1 MAPQIETTPL
11 WQTLDFWN
19 FVIAVLALLAAFY
32 SIWYTRQRDKTKLEI
47 VNTWYEKP
55 DGNPYFVVFKIF
67 NNSSTAVKITN
78 LTLLHL
84 DGKIVEIIKDYKY
97 KPPYRINLLGS
108 DYRFDPFHESKVF
121 DREEIIPA
129 NAETSFKYYLN
140 SFSTDMKIKV
150 TADRPIY
157 RWSKTKTFSVH
168 FVKTD

>member
-1 MAPQIETTPL
+1 MTPQIETTPF

-32 SIWYTRQRDKTKLEI
+32 SIWYTRQRDKTTLEI

-55 DGNPYFVVFKIF
+55 EGNPYFVGFTIF

-78 LTLLHL
+78 LTLIHQ
-84 DGKIVEIIKDYKY
+84 DGKSVEIIKDYKY
-97 KPPYRINLLGS
+97 KPPHRVNLFGS
-108 DYRFDPFHESKVF
+108 DYRFDPFHETKVF
-121 DREEIIPA
+121 DREKIIPA
-129 NAETSFKYYLN
+129 NADTSFKYYLN
-140 SFSTDMKIKV
+140 SFSADMKIKI
-150 TADRPIY
+150 TADRPLH

>member
-121 DREEIIPA
+121 DRE
-129 NAETSFKYYLN
+129 
-140 SFSTDMKIKV
+140 
-150 TADRPIY
+150 
-157 RWSKTKTFSVH
+157 
-168 FVKTD
+168 